1 MLLIQIFSYRYCA
14 KLPSDTFTRLTPEW
28 SIETVNINDKVM
40 YTCSLRLPINS
51 PLKYVITVSVYI
63 LYITKLLPIKT
74 IQYSLL
80 ISYIL
85 IINDSFK
92 T

>member
-1 MLLIQIFSYRYCA
+1 MQIFSYRYCA

-28 SIETVNINDKVM
+28 SIETVNINDRVM

-74 IQYSLL
+74 IQYPT

-85 IINDSFK
+85 II
-92 T
+92 